1 MCFCLSLIPG
11 LFSSL
16 GYADN
21 VDYRGLK
28 AIFGEAV
35 TTSATG
41 QPQQVSKTPL
51 SMTIISADEIM
62 ASNALDIPQLLRRV
76 AGVDVSRNFKGNADV
91 NIRGYNKPLS
101 NRLLV
106 LINGRQV
113 YMDNLGMTIWSS
125 LPVQLSEIE
134 QIEVVRGPNT
144 ALFGFNAASGVVNI
158 ITKNPIYD
166 HNDSIAQVR
175 VGTQSLEQSSLVATV
190 HPNDRLAMR
199 LSTGFQYSDGFERD
213 SKTPEPTDE
222 DALLSRSVNLDAIYS
237 LSDTQHL
244 RMELGLNEQIADTL
258 FPYHYAGVYE
268 SVARHF
274 KLDYSHDR
282 GDQGVLSLRYYFNS
296 NDAIADP
303 EKFFGVR
310 SIPDYHNHLHVI
322 QAANLWALQNNQT
335 LRLGVEY
342 RHNELEADY
351 VGSADD
357 QFHINTLSTSL
368 MYNWSVTDSVSWI
381 NSVSGHQWRSDRHSD
396 LALIDSVVPITAEDY
411 DREEFEYSFNSGL
424 LYQHDERNT
433 YRLSVGRGLHIPS
446 LVEMSRVQT
455 LVPVEVY
462 GNPTLETETLLS
474 AELGWAHQCD
484 GPMSQMQV
492 TLFYQSMD
500 NVIAQTLHT
509 LGVLGGSG
517 GALGDYTFENVGE
530 SDAYGIEWIVE
541 GQAMNNQLNW
551 SLNYTYLQHDDTD
564 RTGPAYFVDFEKT
577 MPEHKV
583 NLHLNYDRGPWY
595 YELDLHYVSERS
607 DYELTSSD
615 IIMTR
620 RVYELPDYWIM
631 NAAIGYQLSKQTR
644 LALSGY
650 NMIDD
655 HFEKPGF
662 GFIEGIGVGGANELG
677 ASYAI
682 TLTHEFE

>member
-1 MCFCLSLIPG
+1 MGFCLLLILG

-16 GYADN
+16 VYAEN

-41 QPQQVSKTPL
+41 QPQQVSETPL

-62 ASNALDIPQLLRRV
+62 ASNALDIPQLLRRE

-113 YMDNLGMTIWSS
+113 YMDNLGMTIWAS

-166 HNDSIAQVR
+166 HHDSIAKVR
-175 VGTQSLEQSSLVATV
+175 VGTQSLKQSSLVVTV
-190 HPNDRLAMR
+190 NPNDRLAMR

-213 SKTPEPTDE
+213 SKNPEPTQD
-222 DALLSRSVNLDAIYS
+222 DALVSRSASLDAIYS
-237 LSDTQHL
+237 FSAKQHL
-244 RMELGLNEQIADTL
+244 RMELGLNEQISDVL

-274 KLDYSHDR
+274 KLDYSNDR
-282 GDQGVLSLRYYFNS
+282 GDLGVLSIGYYYNS

-303 EKFFGVR
+303 EKFFGVLSPLYYR
-310 SIPDYHNHLHVI
+310 NRLHVI
-322 QAANLWALQNNQT
+322 QAANLWPLKNNQT
-335 LRLGVEY
+335 LRLGAEF
-342 RHNELEADY
+342 RRNELETDY
-351 VGSADD
+351 VGSEGD
-357 QFHINTLSTSL
+357 QFHVNTLSTSL

-381 NSVSGHQWRSDRHSD
+381 NSVSGHHWRSERHSD
-396 LALIDSVVPITAEDY
+396 LMLIDSVVPITAEDY
-411 DREEFEYSFNSGL
+411 DRDEFEYSFNSGL
-424 LYQHDERNT
+424 LYQHDERNS

-446 LVEMSRVQT
+446 HVEMSRSQ
-455 LVPVEVY
+455 LVVPAEVY
-462 GNPTLETETLLS
+462 GNPTLETETLFS
-474 AELGWAHQCD
+474 VELGWAHRCD
-484 GPMSQMQV
+484 GPMSQMYV

-500 NVIAQTLHT
+500 DVIAATLHT

-517 GALGDYTFENVGE
+517 GTLGDYTFENVGE
-530 SDAYGIEWIVE
+530 SNAYGIEWIIE
-541 GQAMNNQLNW
+541 GEAIDNQLNW
-551 SLNYTYLQHDDTD
+551 SFNYTYLQHDDTD
-564 RTGPAYFVDFEKT
+564 RIGPAYFVDFEQT

-583 NLHLNYDRGPWY
+583 NLHLNYDLGPWH

-607 DYELTSSD
+607 DYEFTSSD
-615 IIMTR
+615 LLMTR
-620 RVYELPDYWIM
+620 RAYEVPDYWIM
-631 NAAIGYQLSKQTR
+631 NAAIGYQLSKQTT
-644 LALSGY
+644 LSLSGY

-655 HFEKPGF
+655 HFERPEF
-662 GFIEGIGVGGANELG
+662 EFIEGLDVGGANELG

-682 TLTHEFE
+682 SLTHEFE